1 MKKADSDL
9 KKLSKFYEGE
19 LDNKV
24 LLKQCLK
31 IFKKLDKNEIMKELD
46 LLSKFLNIEEKK

>member
-9 KKLSKFYEGE
+9 KKLSKFFEGE
-19 LDNKV
+19 IDNKV

-31 IFKKLDKNEIMKELD
+31 IFKNPDKNEIMK
-46 LLSKFLNIEEKK
+46 